1 MGADLIERPWLTHYE
16 AGIPRTISYPDA
28 PLYQFLTDSARRF
41 PDRAALHFYG
51 RQLSY
56 RRLNELTDR
65 FAEALI
71 GLGVR
76 KGDRVALMLPNVP
89 QSVIGYFGILKAG
102 AYVVPINPLYVS
114 GEIAHQVTDSGAETI
129 VALDQFYPRIRDAMT
144 SSPLKRVILTRVQDY
159 LPWLKRL
166 LYPLKTGRSVE
177 PVKRSPPIH
186 DFQELVR
193 SASGHV
199 AIAPPSPDDVAILQ
213 YTGGTTGVP
222 KGVTLTHRNLV
233 ANAIQCRTWL
243 QELREGD
250 ERFMGVLP
258 FFHVYGMT
266 TCQNTAM
273 LIGASIVLLPRF
285 QADEVLKAIVSHRVT
300 AFPGIP
306 AMYHA
311 LNNHP
316 RVGDYDLT
324 SIRLCISGAGPLF
337 TEVQERF
344 EKLTGARLVEGYG
357 LTEASPVT
365 HCNPIVGRRNARCI
379 GLPIP
384 DTDARI
390 VDMET
395 GQRVLPHGEIGE
407 LQVKGPQAMR
417 GYWRHE
423 AETAA
428 MLKEGWLCTG
438 DLASMDAEGFFYI
451 QDRKKDMIKS
461 GGENVYPREV
471 DEVLSRHPKVK
482 EACVIGIPQD
492 LRGEKIKAFVVLK
505 DGDRATAAEILEY
518 CRQHLA
524 KFKVPKQVEFR
535 TELPKTLIGKVLR
548 RALLEE
554 ELKRAAAPPSDRETV
569 S

>member
-166 LYPLKTGRSVE
+166 LYLLKTGRSVE

-316 RVGDYDLT
+316 KVGDYDLT

>member
-1 MGADLIERPWLTHYE
+1 
-16 AGIPRTISYPDA
+16 
-28 PLYQFLTDSARRF
+28 
-41 PDRAALHFYG
+41 
-51 RQLSY
+51 
-56 RRLNELTDR
+56 
-65 FAEALI
+65 
-71 GLGVR
+71 
-76 KGDRVALMLPNVP
+76 
-89 QSVIGYFGILKAG
+89 
-102 AYVVPINPLYVS
+102 
-114 GEIAHQVTDSGAETI
+114 
-129 VALDQFYPRIRDAMT
+129 
-144 SSPLKRVILTRVQDY
+144 
-159 LPWLKRL
+159 
-166 LYPLKTGRSVE
+166 
-177 PVKRSPPIH
+177 
-186 DFQELVR
+186 
-193 SASGHV
+193 
-199 AIAPPSPDDVAILQ
+199 
-213 YTGGTTGVP
+213 
-222 KGVTLTHRNLV
+222 
-233 ANAIQCRTWL
+233 
-243 QELREGD
+243 
-250 ERFMGVLP
+250 
-258 FFHVYGMT
+258 
-266 TCQNTAM
+266 
-273 LIGASIVLLPRF
+273 
-285 QADEVLKAIVSHRVT
+285 
-300 AFPGIP
+300 
-306 AMYHA
+306 MYHA

-316 RVGDYDLT
+316 KVGDYDLT

-395 GQRVLPHGEIGE
+395 GQRVLPYGEIGE

-423 AETAA
+423 AVTAA